1 MDFIFIIM
9 NASKTSS
16 LGQKN
21 DDFFSSVSFI
31 LLIKR
36 FLLSNF
42 PPLKVVLLHFLCF
55 FNYISLSYLY
65 LFLPSYT
72 NPQLLINWKQL
83 LKKSQKQWDVIQ
95 PYKWSV
101 RIPWGSQSFG
111 SGLWLTGSG
120 SDEKPDP
127 DPEKILVDFSDTLFM
142 TLVNRK

>member
-55 FNYISLSYLY
+55 LNYISLSYLY

-72 NPQLLINWKQL
+72 NPQLLIN
-83 LKKSQKQWDVIQ
+83 
-95 PYKWSV
+95 
-101 RIPWGSQSFG
+101 
-111 SGLWLTGSG
+111 
-120 SDEKPDP
+120 
-127 DPEKILVDFSDTLFM
+127 
-142 TLVNRK
+142 